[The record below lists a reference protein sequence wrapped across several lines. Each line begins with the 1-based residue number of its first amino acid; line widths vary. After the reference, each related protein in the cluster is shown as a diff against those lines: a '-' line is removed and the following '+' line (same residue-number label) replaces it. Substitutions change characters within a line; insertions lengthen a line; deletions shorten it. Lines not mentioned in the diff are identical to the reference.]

1 GEESGRRLGPWLPPR
16 PVRGSCDEV
25 ELLRRGVALW
35 TRRTKF
41 WLPALLF
48 VAVNLVLLA
57 AHQIVVLVRVAVQ
70 DQAIERAAEQL
81 DGLSRSRAEVE
92 AALDLAQQTELE
104 LVSLRHERFATQSE
118 RLTRMMLEV
127 KDLARRSGL
136 SAPNNIRYADV
147 DVEDLRL
154 TKKEIQFTV
163 TGTYQDVRSL
173 INLIELSPSFLVLEA
188 IQVGDSDQGRLTVG
202 LTLSTLFEDVERSK
216 R

>member
-1 GEESGRRLGPWLPPR
+1 LKRA
-16 PVRGSCDEV
+16 VT
-25 ELLRRGVALW
+25 LW
-35 TRRTKF
+35 ARRTKF

-48 VAVNLVLLA
+48 VGVNLVLLA
-57 AHQIVVLVRVAVQ
+57 AHRVVLLVRVAVQ
-70 DQAIERAAEQL
+70 DQAIERAEEEL
-81 DGLSRSRAEVE
+81 GELERNGEVVE
-92 AALDLAQQTELE
+92 AALSLAQQTELE

-136 SAPNNIRYADV
+136 SAPENIRYADLE
-147 DVEDLRL
+147 VEDLRL

-163 TGTYQDVRSL
+163 TGTYQNVRSL

-188 IQVGDSDQGRLTVG
+188 IQVGDSDEGRLTVG
-202 LTLSTLFEDVERSK
+202 LTLSTLFEDAETTK